1 MEEAKQETLI
11 NDEASS
17 KDKDKELGSQEDEVK
32 ESKPSSSKSKA
43 CSRHMS
49 KRLVMVLLL
58 LSIVAILL
66 STVVTISFSS
76 FYNFDYD
83 ETSYAISIKPKRRV
97 IPKSSKFVGVWELT
111 GTSDGN
117 LPDKT
122 KYGSFLFHFEQY
134 EEVNADEDKDVH
146 RHRRPHHLLKLS
158 AKIGP
163 NTLSAPVRVF
173 PEPRRGQAVDIEVG
187 PVSSTHNQESEEL
200 EKLDSTLKEYLPQMT
215 YTMDEYEPYWD
226 YKNGRLVHFSM
237 RGNEFSLRLEPF
249 DNVVMKRLV
258 AEEEELNAAIAQRK
272 AARNS

>member
-11 NDEASS
+11 SDEASS
-17 KDKDKELGSQEDEVK
+17 KDKDKEPGSEEDEVK

-49 KRLVMVLLL
+49 KRLVVVLLL

-83 ETSYAISIKPKRRV
+83 ETGFTISIKPKGM

-111 GTSDGN
+111 DTSDGN
-117 LPDKT
+117 LPDK
-122 KYGSFLFHFEQY
+122 KEYGPFLFHFEQY
-134 EEVNADEDKDVH
+134 EEVNAGEDKDVH
-146 RHRRPHHLLKLS
+146 RQRRHRRPHHLLRLS

-173 PEPRRGQAVDIEVG
+173 PEPRRGDAVDIEVG
-187 PVSSTHNQESEEL
+187 AVSSTHNQESEEL
-200 EKLDSTLKEYLPQMT
+200 EKLDSILKEYLPQMT
-215 YTMDEYEPYWD
+215 YSMERYEPYWD
-226 YKNGRLVHFSM
+226 YKNGRLVHLSM
-237 RGNEFSLRLEPF
+237 EENPGGFGLWLEPF
-249 DNVVMKRLV
+249 NNEDED
-258 AEEEELNAAIAQRK
+258 A
-272 AARNS
+272 